1 MPNNKVKQPK
11 LNKIYQNSR
20 SQAAFQTKIYLGLHS
35 MNIKIK
41 QLKSLKSLDFGK
53 VQKSF
58 GCQVTK
64 QNTSHMLN
72 NQHVHILSFQ
82 GF

>member
-1 MPNNKVKQPK
+1 MS
-11 LNKIYQNSR
+11 QNSR
-20 SQAAFQTKIYLGLHS
+20 SQFAFQRKIYLGLQS

-41 QLKSLKSLDFGK
+41 QLMNLKSLDFGK
-53 VQKSF
+53 VQKSL

-64 QNTSHMLN
+64 QNISHMLN

>member
-1 MPNNKVKQPK
+1 MS
-11 LNKIYQNSR
+11 QNSR
-20 SQAAFQTKIYLGLHS
+20 SQFAFQRKIYFGLQS

-41 QLKSLKSLDFGK
+41 QLMNLKSLDFGK
-53 VQKSF
+53 VQKSL

-64 QNTSHMLN
+64 QNISHMLN

>member
-1 MPNNKVKQPK
+1 M
-11 LNKIYQNSR
+11 
-20 SQAAFQTKIYLGLHS
+20 
-35 MNIKIK
+35 
-41 QLKSLKSLDFGK
+41 SLKSLDFGK

-64 QNTSHMLN
+64 QNISHMLN